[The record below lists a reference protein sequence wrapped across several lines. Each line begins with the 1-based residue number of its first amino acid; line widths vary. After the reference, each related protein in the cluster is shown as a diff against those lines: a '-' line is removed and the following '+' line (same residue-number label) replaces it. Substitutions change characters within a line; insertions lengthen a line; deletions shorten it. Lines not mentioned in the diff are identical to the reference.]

1 LAKIGFNYGQM
12 VTKRL
17 QFLRER
23 GLPFNLDS
31 GMLLVFQLC
40 YNISNNLRREVIS
53 MAKTAMIR
61 ARTNEDVKT
70 GAEDILK
77 RLGLT
82 MSDAVNLFLN
92 QVRLH
97 KGLPFEVRIPN
108 KTTLRTFK
116 KTDKGKELNEYK
128 SVDEFIKKMAV

>member
-1 LAKIGFNYGQM
+1 
-12 VTKRL
+12 
-17 QFLRER
+17 
-23 GLPFNLDS
+23 
-31 GMLLVFQLC
+31 
-40 YNISNNLRREVIS
+40 
-53 MAKTAMIR
+53 MIR

-70 GAEDILK
+70 DAEDILK

-128 SVDEFIKKMAV
+128 SMDEFIKKMAV

>member
-1 LAKIGFNYGQM
+1 
-12 VTKRL
+12 
-17 QFLRER
+17 
-23 GLPFNLDS
+23 
-31 GMLLVFQLC
+31 
-40 YNISNNLRREVIS
+40 

-70 GAEDILK
+70 DAEDILK

-128 SVDEFIKKMAV
+128 SMDEFIKKMAV

>member
-1 LAKIGFNYGQM
+1 
-12 VTKRL
+12 
-17 QFLRER
+17 
-23 GLPFNLDS
+23 
-31 GMLLVFQLC
+31 
-40 YNISNNLRREVIS
+40 

-70 GAEDILK
+70 DVEDILK

-82 MSDAVNLFLN
+82 ISDAVNLFLN

-116 KTDKGKELNEYK
+116 KTDEGKELNEYK
-128 SVDEFIKKMAV
+128 SMDAFIKKMAG

>member
-1 LAKIGFNYGQM
+1 
-12 VTKRL
+12 
-17 QFLRER
+17 
-23 GLPFNLDS
+23 
-31 GMLLVFQLC
+31 
-40 YNISNNLRREVIS
+40 

-61 ARTNEDVKT
+61 ARANEDVKT
-70 GAEDILK
+70 DAEDILK

-82 MSDAVNLFLN
+82 ISDAVNLFLN

-116 KTDKGKELNEYK
+116 KTDEGKELKEYK
-128 SVDEFIKKMAV
+128 SMDEFIKKMAG

>member
-1 LAKIGFNYGQM
+1 
-12 VTKRL
+12 
-17 QFLRER
+17 
-23 GLPFNLDS
+23 
-31 GMLLVFQLC
+31 
-40 YNISNNLRREVIS
+40 

-61 ARTNEDVKT
+61 ARTYEDVK
-70 GAEDILK
+70 AEAENILK

-116 KTDKGKELNEYK
+116 KTDKGKELVK
-128 SVDEFIKKMAV
+128 CKDADDMFRKLGI